1 VLNYTLRR
9 VCMAILVAFTVS
21 IIAFF
26 LVRVSGDLAIALA
39 GPEASDADIME
50 IREIYGLDR
59 PIIVQYAD
67 WLGNAVQGDFGE
79 SLFFPETVWEL
90 VATRLPTTLR
100 LAISGLVLSLLIG
113 IPFGVLAAL
122 RPNSWI
128 DRLSM
133 TIAVAGQAIPTF
145 WMGLI
150 LMVVFGLT
158 LGWTPI
164 SGDETWRHF
173 ILPAVT
179 LGYYSTPPI
188 MRLTR
193 SGMMEVLSADYIRT
207 AYAKGLHPMPVLFKH
222 ALRNAV
228 IPVVALASVQFGHM
242 LSGAVVIEAVFAMQG
257 IGYLAWESIQRKDVA
272 VIQTI
277 LLVVCMFY
285 VFLTV
290 LADLLN
296 AWLDPRI
303 RVG

>member
-1 VLNYTLRR
+1 MLNFAMRR
-9 VCMAILVAFTVS
+9 ILMSILVAITVS

-26 LVRVSGDLAIALA
+26 LVRVSGDVAIALA
-39 GPEASDADIME
+39 GEEASAEDISE

-59 PIIVQYAD
+59 PIIIQYVD
-67 WLGNAVQGDFGE
+67 WLGKAVQGDFGE

-100 LAISGLVLSLLIG
+100 LALAGLVISLLIG
-113 IPFGVLAAL
+113 IPFGVIAAL

-145 WMGLI
+145 WMALM
-150 LMVVFGLT
+150 LMVLFGLM

-164 SGDETWRHF
+164 SGDESWQHF

-193 SGMMEVLSADYIRT
+193 SGMLEVLSADYIRT
-207 AYAKGLHPMPVLFKH
+207 AYAKGLHPAPVLFKH

-242 LSGAVVIEAVFAMQG
+242 LSGAIVIESVFAMQG
-257 IGYLAWESIQRKDVA
+257 IGYLAWESILRKDIA

-277 LLVVCMFY
+277 LLVVCLFY

-290 LADLLN
+290 LSDLLN

-303 RVG
+303 RVS

>member
-1 VLNYTLRR
+1 MLNFAVRR
-9 VCMAILVAFTVS
+9 LILAVLVALTVS

-26 LVRVSGDLAIALA
+26 LVRVSGDLAISLA
-39 GPEASDADIME
+39 GQEASAEDIE
-50 IREIYGLDR
+50 QIRKNYGLDR
-59 PIIVQYAD
+59 PIIVQYGV
-67 WLGNAVQGDFGE
+67 WLGDVMQGDFGE

-90 VATRLPTTLR
+90 VSSRLPTTLR
-100 LAISGLVLSLLIG
+100 LALCGLAISLMVG
-113 IPFGVLAAL
+113 IPFGVIAAL

-128 DRLSM
+128 DRLAM

-145 WMGLI
+145 WMGLM
-150 LMVVFGLT
+150 LMVLFSLT

-164 SGDETWRHF
+164 SGDESWQHF
-173 ILPAVT
+173 ILPSFT

-193 SGMMEVLSADYIRT
+193 SGMLEVLSADYIRT
-207 AYAKGLHPMPVLFKH
+207 AYAKGLRPMRVLFKH

-228 IPVVALASVQFGHM
+228 IPVVALSSVQFGHM
-242 LSGAVVIEAVFAMQG
+242 LSGAIVIESVFAMQG
-257 IGYLAWESIQRKDVA
+257 IGYLAWESILRNDIA

-277 LLVVCMFY
+277 LLIVCMFY

-290 LADLLN
+290 LSDLVN

-303 RVG
+303 RVS

>member
-1 VLNYTLRR
+1 MLNFALRR
-9 VCMAILVAFTVS
+9 FLLAALVALTVS
-21 IIAFF
+21 IVAFF
-26 LVRVSGDLAIALA
+26 LVRVSGDLATSLA
-39 GPEASDADIME
+39 GQEASAEDIEE
-50 IREIYGLDR
+50 IRKAYGLDR

-67 WLGNAVQGDFGE
+67 WLGAAVQGDFGE
-79 SLFFPETVWEL
+79 SLFFPDTVWEL
-90 VATRLPTTLR
+90 VSSRLPTTLR
-100 LAISGLVLSLLIG
+100 LAMSGLIISLLVG
-113 IPFGVLAAL
+113 IPFGVIAAL

-128 DRLSM
+128 DRLAM

-145 WMGLI
+145 WMGLM
-150 LMVVFGLT
+150 LMVLFSLM

-164 SGDETWRHF
+164 SGDESWRHF

-193 SGMMEVLSADYIRT
+193 SGMLEVLSADYIRT
-207 AYAKGLHPMPVLFKH
+207 AYAKGLRPMPVLFKH

-242 LSGAVVIEAVFAMQG
+242 LSGAIVIESVFAMQG
-257 IGYLAWESIQRKDVA
+257 IGYLAWESILRNDIA

-277 LLVVCMFY
+277 LLIVCMFY

-290 LADLLN
+290 LSDLVN

-303 RVG
+303 RVS

>member
-1 VLNYTLRR
+1 MLNFAVRRLVL
-9 VCMAILVAFTVS
+9 AALVALTVS

-26 LVRVSGDLAIALA
+26 LVRVSGDLAVALA
-39 GPEASDADIME
+39 GQEASAEDIE
-50 IREIYGLDR
+50 DIRKAYGLDR
-59 PIIVQYAD
+59 PIIVQYAA
-67 WLGNAVQGDFGE
+67 WLGDAIQGDFGE

-90 VATRLPTTLR
+90 VSSRLPVTLR
-100 LAISGLVLSLLIG
+100 LALCGLAISLMVG
-113 IPFGVLAAL
+113 IPFGVIAAL

-128 DRLSM
+128 DRLAM

-145 WMGLI
+145 WMGLM
-150 LMVVFGLT
+150 LMVFFGLM

-164 SGDETWRHF
+164 SGDETWQHF
-173 ILPAVT
+173 ILPSVT

-193 SGMMEVLSADYIRT
+193 SGMLEVLSADYIRT
-207 AYAKGLHPMPVLFKH
+207 AYAKGLKPMPVLFKH

-242 LSGAVVIEAVFAMQG
+242 LSGAIVIESVFAMQG
-257 IGYLAWESIQRKDVA
+257 IGYLAWESILRNDIA

-277 LLVVCMFY
+277 LLIVCMFY

-290 LADLLN
+290 LSDLVN

-303 RVG
+303 RVS

>member
-1 VLNYTLRR
+1 MLDFATRR
-9 VCMAILVAFTVS
+9 IVMAMLVAITVS

-26 LVRVSGDLAIALA
+26 LVRVSGDVAIALA
-39 GPEASDADIME
+39 GEEASSEDIAE
-50 IREIYGLDR
+50 IRRIYGLDR

-67 WLGNAVQGDFGE
+67 WLGKAVQGDFGE

-90 VATRLPTTLR
+90 VSSRLPVTLR
-100 LAISGLVLSLLIG
+100 LACAGLVISLLVG
-113 IPFGVLAAL
+113 IPFGVIAAL

-145 WMGLI
+145 WMGLM
-150 LMVVFGLT
+150 LMVLFGLM

-164 SGDETWRHF
+164 SGDESWQHY

-193 SGMMEVLSADYIRT
+193 SGMLEVLSADYIRT
-207 AYAKGLHPMPVLFKH
+207 AYAKGLRPMPVLFKH

-242 LSGAVVIEAVFAMQG
+242 LSGAIVIESVFAMQG
-257 IGYLAWESIQRKDVA
+257 IGYLAWESILRKDIA
-272 VIQTI
+272 IIQTI

-285 VFLTV
+285 VCLTV
-290 LADLLN
+290 ISDLLN

-303 RVG
+303 RVN

>member
-1 VLNYTLRR
+1 VLNFAVRR
-9 VCMAILVAFTVS
+9 LVLAALVALTVS

-26 LVRVSGDLAIALA
+26 LVRVSGDLAVALA
-39 GPEASDADIME
+39 GQEASAEDIE
-50 IREIYGLDR
+50 DIRKAYGLDR
-59 PIIVQYAD
+59 PIIVQYAA
-67 WLGNAVQGDFGE
+67 WLGDAIQGDFGE

-90 VATRLPTTLR
+90 VSSRLPVTLR
-100 LAISGLVLSLLIG
+100 LALCGLAISLMVG
-113 IPFGVLAAL
+113 IPFGVIAAL

-128 DRLSM
+128 DRLAM

-145 WMGLI
+145 WMGLM
-150 LMVVFGLT
+150 LMVFFGLM

-164 SGDETWRHF
+164 SGDETWQHF
-173 ILPAVT
+173 ILPSVT

-193 SGMMEVLSADYIRT
+193 SGMLEVLSADYIRT
-207 AYAKGLHPMPVLFKH
+207 AYAKGLKPMPVLFKH

-242 LSGAVVIEAVFAMQG
+242 LSGAIVIESVFAMQG
-257 IGYLAWESIQRKDVA
+257 IGYLAWESILRNDIA

-277 LLVVCMFY
+277 LLIVCMFY

-290 LADLLN
+290 LSDLVN

-303 RVG
+303 RVS

>member
-1 VLNYTLRR
+1 
-9 VCMAILVAFTVS
+9 MAVLVAITVS
-21 IIAFF
+21 LIAFF
-26 LVRVSGDLAIALA
+26 LVRISGDLAIALA
-39 GPEASDADIME
+39 GEEASPEDIAE
-50 IREIYGLDR
+50 IRKLYGLDR
-59 PIIVQYAD
+59 PIIVQYLA
-67 WLGNAVQGDFGE
+67 WLGRAIQGDFGE

-90 VATRLPTTLR
+90 VASRLPVTLT
-100 LAISGLVLSLLIG
+100 LASLGLVISLLIG
-113 IPFGVLAAL
+113 IPFGVIAAL

-128 DRLSM
+128 DRLAM

-145 WMGLI
+145 WMGLM
-150 LMVVFGLT
+150 LMVVFGLM

-164 SGDETWRHF
+164 SGDDTWMHY

-193 SGMMEVLSADYIRT
+193 SGMLEVLAADYIRT
-207 AYAKGLHPMPVLFKH
+207 AYAKGLHPLPVLFKH

-242 LSGAVVIEAVFAMQG
+242 LSGAIVIESVFAMQG
-257 IGYLAWESIQRKDVA
+257 IGYLAWESILRNDIA

-277 LLVVCMFY
+277 LLIVCIFY
-285 VFLTV
+285 VGLTFIS
-290 LADLLN
+290 DFLN

-303 RVG
+303 RVE

>member
-1 VLNYTLRR
+1 MLNFLLRR
-9 VCMAILVAFTVS
+9 VALAILVAITVS

-26 LVRVSGDLAIALA
+26 LVRVSGDLAISLA
-39 GPEASDADIME
+39 GQEASEADIAQ
-50 IREIYGLDR
+50 IREMYGLDQ
-59 PIIVQYAD
+59 PIIIQYAD
-67 WLGNAVQGDFGE
+67 WLGKALRGDFGD

-100 LAISGLVLSLLIG
+100 LALSGLIISLLVG
-113 IPFGVLAAL
+113 IPFGVIAAL

-128 DRLSM
+128 DRLAM

-145 WMGLI
+145 WMGLM
-150 LMVVFGLT
+150 LMVVFGLF
-158 LGWTPI
+158 LRWTPI
-164 SGDETWRHF
+164 SGDDSWQHF

-193 SGMMEVLSADYIRT
+193 SGMLEVLSADYIRT

-242 LSGAVVIEAVFAMQG
+242 LSGAIVIESVFAMQG
-257 IGYLAWESIQRKDVA
+257 IGYLAWQSILRNDIA
-272 VIQTI
+272 VIQAI

-285 VFLTV
+285 VGLNFLS
-290 LADLLN
+290 DLVN

-303 RVG
+303 RVN

>member
-1 VLNYTLRR
+1 MLNFAVRRLVL
-9 VCMAILVAFTVS
+9 AALVALTVS

-39 GPEASDADIME
+39 GQEASAQDIE
-50 IREIYGLDR
+50 DIRKAYGLDR
-59 PIIVQYAD
+59 PIIVQYAS
-67 WLGNAVQGDFGE
+67 WLGDAIQGDFGE

-90 VATRLPTTLR
+90 VSTRLPTTLR
-100 LAISGLVLSLLIG
+100 LALCGLVISLMVG
-113 IPFGVLAAL
+113 IPFGVIAAL

-128 DRLSM
+128 DRLAM

-145 WMGLI
+145 WMGLM
-150 LMVVFGLT
+150 LMVLFGLM

-164 SGDETWRHF
+164 SGDETWQHF
-173 ILPAVT
+173 ILPSVT

-193 SGMMEVLSADYIRT
+193 SGMLEVLSADYIRT
-207 AYAKGLHPMPVLFKH
+207 AYAKGLKPMPVLFKH

-242 LSGAVVIEAVFAMQG
+242 LSGAIVIESVFAMQG
-257 IGYLAWESIQRKDVA
+257 IGYLAWESILRNDIA

-277 LLVVCMFY
+277 LLIVCMFY

-290 LADLLN
+290 LSDLVN

-303 RVG
+303 RVS

>member
-1 VLNYTLRR
+1 MVNFALRR
-9 VCMAILVAFTVS
+9 LLLACLVALTVS

-26 LVRVSGDLAIALA
+26 LVRVSGDMAVALA
-39 GPEASDADIME
+39 GESASAEDIAE
-50 IREIYGLDR
+50 IRAAYGLDR
-59 PIIVQYAD
+59 PIIIQYAD
-67 WLGNAVQGDFGE
+67 WLGKAVQGDFGE

-90 VATRLPTTLR
+90 VASRLPVTLR
-100 LAISGLVLSLLIG
+100 LALAGLVISLLIG
-113 IPFGVLAAL
+113 IPFGVIAAL
-122 RPNSWI
+122 RPNSWV
-128 DRLSM
+128 DRLAM
-133 TIAVAGQAIPTF
+133 TIAVAGQAIPSF
-145 WMGLI
+145 WMGLM
-150 LMVVFGLT
+150 LMVLFGLF

-164 SGDETWRHF
+164 SGDDTWMHF

-193 SGMMEVLSADYIRT
+193 SGMLEVLQADYIRT
-207 AYAKGLHPMPVLFKH
+207 AYAKGLRPMPVLFKH

-242 LSGAVVIEAVFAMQG
+242 LSGAIVIESVFAMQG
-257 IGYLAWESIQRKDVA
+257 IGYLAWESILRKDIA

-277 LLVVCMFY
+277 LLIVCLFY

-290 LADLLN
+290 LSDLLN

-303 RVG
+303 RVN

>member
-1 VLNYTLRR
+1 MLNFAVRR
-9 VCMAILVAFTVS
+9 LIMAALVALTVS
-21 IIAFF
+21 IVAFF

-39 GPEASDADIME
+39 GQEASAEDIEE
-50 IREIYGLDR
+50 IRRTHGLDR
-59 PIIVQYAD
+59 PIIVQYAA
-67 WLGNAVQGDFGE
+67 WLTDAIQGDFGE

-90 VATRLPTTLR
+90 VSTRLPTTLR
-100 LAISGLVLSLLIG
+100 LALCGLAISLAVG
-113 IPFGVLAAL
+113 IPFGVIAAL

-128 DRLSM
+128 DRLAM
-133 TIAVAGQAIPTF
+133 TFAVAGQAIPTF
-145 WMGLI
+145 WMGLM
-150 LMVVFGLT
+150 LMVVFSLM

-164 SGDETWRHF
+164 SGDESWRHF
-173 ILPAVT
+173 ILPSVT

-193 SGMMEVLSADYIRT
+193 SGMLEVLSADYIRT
-207 AYAKGLHPMPVLFKH
+207 AYAKGLRPMRVLFKH

-242 LSGAVVIEAVFAMQG
+242 LSGAIVIESVFAMQG
-257 IGYLAWESIQRKDVA
+257 IGYLAWESILRNDIA

-277 LLVVCMFY
+277 LLIVCMFY

-290 LADLLN
+290 LSDLLN

-303 RVG
+303 RVN

>member
-1 VLNYTLRR
+1 LLNFTLRR
-9 VCMAILVAFTVS
+9 LAMAVLVAITVS
-21 IIAFF
+21 LIAFF
-26 LVRVSGDLAIALA
+26 LVRISGDLAIALA
-39 GPEASDADIME
+39 GEEASPEDIAE
-50 IREIYGLDR
+50 IRKLYGLDR
-59 PIIVQYAD
+59 PIIVQYLA
-67 WLGNAVQGDFGE
+67 WLGRAIQGDFGE

-90 VATRLPTTLR
+90 VASRLPVTLT
-100 LAISGLVLSLLIG
+100 LASLGLVISLLIG
-113 IPFGVLAAL
+113 IPFGVIAAL

-128 DRLSM
+128 DRLAM

-145 WMGLI
+145 WMGLM
-150 LMVVFGLT
+150 LMVVFGLM

-164 SGDETWRHF
+164 SGDDTWMHY

-193 SGMMEVLSADYIRT
+193 SGMLEVLAADYIRT
-207 AYAKGLHPMPVLFKH
+207 AYAKGLHPLPVLFKH

-242 LSGAVVIEAVFAMQG
+242 LSGAIVIESVFAMQG
-257 IGYLAWESIQRKDVA
+257 IGYLAWESILRNDIA

-277 LLVVCMFY
+277 LLIVCIFY
-285 VFLTV
+285 VGLTFIS
-290 LADLLN
+290 DFLN

-303 RVG
+303 RVE

>member
-1 VLNYTLRR
+1 VLGFATRR
-9 VCMAILVAFTVS
+9 ILMAILVAITVS
-21 IIAFF
+21 IVAFF
-26 LVRVSGDLAIALA
+26 LVRLSGDVATALA
-39 GPEASDADIME
+39 GEDASAADIAE
-50 IREIYGLDR
+50 IRKAYGLDR
-59 PIIVQYAD
+59 PIIVQYVD
-67 WLGNAVQGDFGE
+67 WLGKAMQGDFGA

-100 LAISGLVLSLLIG
+100 LALSGLVISLVVG
-113 IPFGVLAAL
+113 IPFGVIAAL

-145 WMGLI
+145 WMGLM
-150 LMVVFGLT
+150 LMVVFGLWFR
-158 LGWTPI
+158 LVPI
-164 SGDETWRHF
+164 SGDETWAHF

-193 SGMMEVLSADYIRT
+193 SGMLEVLSADYIRT
-207 AYAKGLHPMPVLFKH
+207 AYAKGLRPMPVLFKH

-242 LSGAVVIEAVFAMQG
+242 LSGAVVIESVFAMQG
-257 IGYLAWESIQRKDVA
+257 IGYLAWESILRKDVA

-290 LADLLN
+290 LSDLLN

-303 RVG
+303 RVS

>member
-1 VLNYTLRR
+1 MLNFAVRRLVL
-9 VCMAILVAFTVS
+9 AALVALTVS

-39 GPEASDADIME
+39 GQEASAQDIE
-50 IREIYGLDR
+50 DIRKAYGLDR
-59 PIIVQYAD
+59 PIIVQYAA
-67 WLGNAVQGDFGE
+67 WLGNAIQGDFGE

-90 VATRLPTTLR
+90 VSSRLPVTLR
-100 LAISGLVLSLLIG
+100 LALCGLVISLMVG
-113 IPFGVLAAL
+113 IPFGVIAAL

-128 DRLSM
+128 DRLAM

-145 WMGLI
+145 WMGLM
-150 LMVVFGLT
+150 LMVFFGLM

-164 SGDETWRHF
+164 SGDESWQHF
-173 ILPAVT
+173 ILPSVT

-193 SGMMEVLSADYIRT
+193 SGMLEVLSADYIRT
-207 AYAKGLHPMPVLFKH
+207 AYAKGLKPMPVLFKH

-242 LSGAVVIEAVFAMQG
+242 LSGAIVIESVFAMQG
-257 IGYLAWESIQRKDVA
+257 IGYLAWESILRNDIA

-277 LLVVCMFY
+277 LLIVCMFY

-290 LADLLN
+290 LSDLVN

-303 RVG
+303 RVS

>member
-1 VLNYTLRR
+1 MLNFAVRRLVL
-9 VCMAILVAFTVS
+9 AALVALTVS

-39 GPEASDADIME
+39 GQEASAQDIE
-50 IREIYGLDR
+50 DIRKAYGLDR
-59 PIIVQYAD
+59 PIIVQYAV
-67 WLGNAVQGDFGE
+67 WLGNAIQGDFGE

-90 VATRLPTTLR
+90 VSSRLPTTLR
-100 LAISGLVLSLLIG
+100 LALCGLAISLMVG
-113 IPFGVLAAL
+113 IPFGVIAAL

-128 DRLSM
+128 DRLAM

-145 WMGLI
+145 WMGLM
-150 LMVVFGLT
+150 LMVLFGLM

-164 SGDETWRHF
+164 SGDETWQHF
-173 ILPAVT
+173 ILPSVT

-193 SGMMEVLSADYIRT
+193 SGMLEVLSADYIRT
-207 AYAKGLHPMPVLFKH
+207 AYAKGLKPMPVLFKH

-242 LSGAVVIEAVFAMQG
+242 LSGAIVIESVFAMQG
-257 IGYLAWESIQRKDVA
+257 IGYLAWESILRNDIA

-277 LLVVCMFY
+277 LLIVCMFY

-290 LADLLN
+290 LSDLVN

-303 RVG
+303 RVS

>member
-1 VLNYTLRR
+1 MLNFTLRR
-9 VCMAILVAFTVS
+9 LALATLVAITVS

-26 LVRVSGDLAIALA
+26 LVRVSGDLATALA
-39 GPEASDADIME
+39 GEEASAEDIADL
-50 IREIYGLDR
+50 RRLYGLDR
-59 PIIVQYAD
+59 PIFIQYLD
-67 WLGNAVQGDFGE
+67 WLGRALQGDFGK

-90 VATRLPTTLR
+90 VASRLPTTLT
-100 LAISGLVLSLLIG
+100 LAAFGLVFSLLIG
-113 IPFGVLAAL
+113 IPFGVIAAL

-128 DRLSM
+128 DRLAM
-133 TIAVAGQAIPTF
+133 TVAVAGQAIPTF
-145 WMGLI
+145 WMGLM
-150 LMVVFGLT
+150 LMVVFSLM

-164 SGDETWRHF
+164 SGNDTWAHF

-193 SGMMEVLSADYIRT
+193 SGMLEVLSADYIRT

-242 LSGAVVIEAVFAMQG
+242 LSGAIVIESVFAMQG
-257 IGYLAWESIQRKDVA
+257 IGYLAWEAILRNDIA
-272 VIQTI
+272 VIQAI
-277 LLVVCMFY
+277 LLIVCMFY
-285 VFLTV
+285 IGLTFIS
-290 LADLLN
+290 DLLN

-303 RVG
+303 RIQ

>member
-1 VLNYTLRR
+1 MLGFATRR
-9 VCMAILVAFTVS
+9 ILMAILVAITVS
-21 IIAFF
+21 IVAFF
-26 LVRVSGDLAIALA
+26 LVRLSGDVATALA
-39 GPEASDADIME
+39 GEDASAADIAE
-50 IREIYGLDR
+50 IRKAYGLDR
-59 PIIVQYAD
+59 PIIVQYVD
-67 WLGNAVQGDFGE
+67 WLGKAVQGDFGA

-100 LAISGLVLSLLIG
+100 LALSGLVISLMVG
-113 IPFGVLAAL
+113 IPFGVIAAL

-145 WMGLI
+145 WMGLM
-150 LMVVFGLT
+150 LMVVFGL
-158 LGWTPI
+158 WFRWVPI
-164 SGDETWRHF
+164 SGDETWAHF
-173 ILPAVT
+173 VLPAVT

-193 SGMMEVLSADYIRT
+193 SGMLEVLSADYIRT
-207 AYAKGLHPMPVLFKH
+207 AYAKGLRPMPVLFKH

-242 LSGAVVIEAVFAMQG
+242 LSGAVVIESVFAMQG
-257 IGYLAWESIQRKDVA
+257 IGYLAWESILRKDVA

-290 LADLLN
+290 LSDLLN

-303 RVG
+303 RVS

>member
-1 VLNYTLRR
+1 
-9 VCMAILVAFTVS
+9 
-21 IIAFF
+21 
-26 LVRVSGDLAIALA
+26 
-39 GPEASDADIME
+39 
-50 IREIYGLDR
+50 YGLDR
-59 PIIVQYAD
+59 PIIVQYVD
-67 WLGNAVQGDFGE
+67 WLGKAVQGDFGA

-100 LAISGLVLSLLIG
+100 LALSGLVISLMVG
-113 IPFGVLAAL
+113 IPFGVIAAL

-145 WMGLI
+145 WMGLM
-150 LMVVFGLT
+150 LMVVFGL
-158 LGWTPI
+158 WFRWVPI
-164 SGDETWRHF
+164 SGDETWAHF
-173 ILPAVT
+173 VLPAVT

-193 SGMMEVLSADYIRT
+193 SGMLEVLSADYIRT
-207 AYAKGLHPMPVLFKH
+207 AYAKGLRPMPVLFKH

-242 LSGAVVIEAVFAMQG
+242 LSGAVVIESVFAMQG
-257 IGYLAWESIQRKDVA
+257 IGYLAWESILRKDVA

-290 LADLLN
+290 LSDLLN

-303 RVG
+303 RVS